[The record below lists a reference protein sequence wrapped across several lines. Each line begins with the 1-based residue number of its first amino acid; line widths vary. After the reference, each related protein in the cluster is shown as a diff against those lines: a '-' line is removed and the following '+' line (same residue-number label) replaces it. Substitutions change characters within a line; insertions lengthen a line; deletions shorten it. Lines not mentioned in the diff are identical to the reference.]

1 MENVKFYPYFG
12 ADYVKYMLLKGLKM
26 ATKSYF
32 LIEIFRQKKE
42 MSSFVL

>member
-1 MENVKFYPYFG
+1 MENVKSFNYIEVG
-12 ADYVKYMLLKGLKM
+12 NVKICLKSLK
-26 ATKSYF
+26 TTSKSYF